1 MTITLENKQGLIAGD
16 GILPVR
22 MAQYA
27 KENGFEVVCI
37 SLSRDNVRDLKKYCS
52 KVYSCHPGEVNKIE
66 SILKDEQIKQLTFL
80 GKVHKKVLLQLHKF
94 DKRAI
99 DLIKDAVRLNDDQ
112 VMLMIVQELAKIGVE
127 VLDQTIFIKNLMIPA
142 GVLGKHKPTKEQM
155 DDVNYG
161 FWLAKE
167 MGKIDVGQSVVIKDK
182 MIMAVEAIEGTD
194 SCIKR
199 GAKLAKRGAVIVKV
213 AKPKQD
219 KRFDIPAIGMKT
231 LRTMRCKRASLIA
244 VEANETIIVDQ
255 EKVIKYAD
263 EHNIVIMAV
272 RIQICCFYSPRISLC
287 YTQRLE
293 GSYL

>member
-66 SILKDEQIKQLTFL
+66 SILRDEQIKQLTFL

-213 AKPKQD
+213 SKPKQD

-272 RIQICCFYSPRISLC
+272 
-287 YTQRLE
+287 
-293 GSYL
+293 

>member
-52 KVYSCHPGEVNKIE
+52 KVYSCHPGEVNRIE
-66 SILKDEQIKQLTFL
+66 SILRDEQIKQLTFL

-155 DDVNYG
+155 DDVN
-161 FWLAKE
+161 
-167 MGKIDVGQSVVIKDK
+167 
-182 MIMAVEAIEGTD
+182 
-194 SCIKR
+194 
-199 GAKLAKRGAVIVKV
+199 
-213 AKPKQD
+213 
-219 KRFDIPAIGMKT
+219 
-231 LRTMRCKRASLIA
+231 
-244 VEANETIIVDQ
+244 
-255 EKVIKYAD
+255 
-263 EHNIVIMAV
+263 
-272 RIQICCFYSPRISLC
+272 
-287 YTQRLE
+287 
-293 GSYL
+293 